1 MVHDMIDITYYN
13 FELVIKLVISNN
25 QEEENQIKVDKKKK
39 EAEKKRKDLYYN
51 DRCIE
56 CRGIEKSMT
65 TCYINTYET
74 RYSFY

>member
-39 EAEKKRKDLYYN
+39 EAEKETKDLYYN

-56 CRGIEKSMT
+56 CRGIEEKNDYVLYK
-65 TCYINTYET
+65 YI
-74 RYSFY
+74 